1 MTRTRTILVG
11 SLSLLAL
18 LVIALTAIAA
28 AAGLNRG
35 PSRIETVSVTDAGVE
50 RVDVH
55 LSPDVA
61 ELVVRALPADSDA
74 LLDGSVAL
82 LPRERLDRDVDA
94 SGDGRIALRAR
105 SSFGLNVSVG
115 GPRWDLGLSS
125 EVPTALRIRT
135 GVGDVDLDLRGT
147 KVDRLDSVADIG
159 RQTVHLP
166 DHDLTGTVT
175 TDMGRIELIVPHDA
189 DVRVDV
195 GLGLRRVDADPAFR
209 QTGGSWHLDGDGAT
223 LDVAVRAGMGEV
235 LLRRAPN

>member
-18 LVIALTAIAA
+18 LVVALTAIAA

-35 PSRIETVSVTDAGVE
+35 PSRVETVSVADPGVE
-50 RVDVH
+50 RAQVH

-61 ELVVRALPADSDA
+61 ELVVRALPAGSDA

-82 LPRERLDRDVDA
+82 LPRERLERDVDA

-105 SSFGLNVSVG
+105 SSFGIDVSVR
-115 GPRWDLGLSS
+115 GPRWDLGLSPD
-125 EVPTALRIRT
+125 VPAALRIRT

-159 RQTVHLP
+159 RQTVRLP
-166 DHDLTGTVT
+166 DHDLTATLT

-195 GLGLRRVDADPAFR
+195 GLGLRRVDADPGFR
-209 QTGGSWHLDGDGAT
+209 RSGGSWHLDGDGAT
-223 LDVAVRAGMGEV
+223 LEVAVRAGMGEV
-235 LLRRAPN
+235 VLRRAPN